1 MPFAATWMDLEMSDW
16 VKLGREGERLYDIP
30 YIWDLKGND
39 TNELTKQK
47 QTHRLSEGT
56 YFCWG
61 GGMDGG
67 KG

>member
-1 MPFAATWMDLEMSDW
+1 M
-16 VKLGREGERLYDIP
+16 KLGREGERLYDIP

-47 QTHRLSEGT
+47 QTHRLRELIYG
-56 YFCWG
+56 CG
-61 GGMDGG
+61 RKNGE